1 METLQKIALVF
12 TIVGAL
18 NWGFVG
24 FFDINLV
31 ETLFGEVNMI
41 PRIIYAIVGICGI
54 INLGLL
60 FSHIQGDPDRK

>member
-12 TIVGAL
+12 TIIGAI
-18 NWGFVG
+18 NWGFIG

-31 ETLFGEVNMI
+31 ETLFGDMNMI
-41 PRIIYAIVGICGI
+41 SRIIYAIVGICGI

-60 FSHIQGDPDRK
+60 FSHIQGDPNRK